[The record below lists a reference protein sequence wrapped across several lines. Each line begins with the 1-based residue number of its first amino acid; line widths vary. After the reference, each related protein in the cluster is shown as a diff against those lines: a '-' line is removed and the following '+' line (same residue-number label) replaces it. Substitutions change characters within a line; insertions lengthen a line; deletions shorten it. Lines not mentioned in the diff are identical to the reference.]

1 MADFPSKKHLI
12 ERVKAVI
19 EERLQE
25 LDRQFSEL
33 QQALLSDTKSSA
45 GDKHETSRT
54 MTQLEQEKLG
64 KQLHELNHM
73 RSTFLRINS
82 TDQFDAIQMG
92 NIILTSEGWYYL
104 CVPLGKVTIDEQLT
118 LFCLSPLS
126 PLGNLLIGKKAGD
139 KLTFNSREIEIQTV
153 L

>member
-1 MADFPSKKHLI
+1 MTDFPSKKYII
-12 ERVKAVI
+12 ERVQTVI
-19 EERLQE
+19 DERLQVLE
-25 LDRQFSEL
+25 RQFTEL

-45 GDKHETSRT
+45 GDKHETSRA

-82 TDQFDAIQMG
+82 TDQLDVIQIG

-104 CVPLGKVTIDEQLT
+104 CVPIGKVAINEQL
-118 LFCLSPLS
+118 LVFCLSPLS
-126 PLGNLLIGKKAGD
+126 PLGNLLLGKKAGE
-139 KLTFNSREIEIQTV
+139 KLTFNNRVIEIQSI

>member
-1 MADFPSKKHLI
+1 MTEFPNKKYII
-12 ERVKAVI
+12 ERVQAVI
-19 EERLQE
+19 DGRLHE
-25 LDRQFSEL
+25 LERQFSEL

-45 GDKHETSRT
+45 GDKHETSRA

-64 KQLHELNHM
+64 KQLFEINNI
-73 RSTFLRINS
+73 RSTFLRMNA
-82 TDQFDAIQMG
+82 TDPIDAIQIG

-126 PLGNLLIGKKAGD
+126 PLGKLLIGKKTGE
-139 KLTFNSREIEIQTV
+139 KLTFNSREIEIQSV

>member
-45 GDKHETSRT
+45 GDKHETSRA

-82 TDQFDAIQMG
+82 TDQFDAIQIGHLIM
-92 NIILTSEGWYYL
+92 TSEGWYYL
-104 CVPLGKVTIDEQLT
+104 CVPLGKVIIDERLT

-126 PLGNLLIGKKAGD
+126 PLGNLLLGKKEGD

>member
-1 MADFPSKKHLI
+1 MTDFPSKKYVI
-12 ERVKAVI
+12 ERV
-19 EERLQE
+19 QE
-25 LDRQFSEL
+25 LIEKRLHELERQFSEL

-45 GDKHETSRT
+45 GDKHETSRA

-64 KQLHELNHM
+64 KQLHELNQL

-82 TDQFDAIQMG
+82 NDQFDTIQIG
-92 NIILTSEGWYYL
+92 NLIMTTEGWYYL
-104 CVPLGKVTIDEQLT
+104 CVPLGKVTIDERLT

-126 PLGNLLIGKKAGD
+126 PLGNLLIGKKAGE
-139 KLTFNSREIEIQTV
+139 KLTFNSREIEIQSV